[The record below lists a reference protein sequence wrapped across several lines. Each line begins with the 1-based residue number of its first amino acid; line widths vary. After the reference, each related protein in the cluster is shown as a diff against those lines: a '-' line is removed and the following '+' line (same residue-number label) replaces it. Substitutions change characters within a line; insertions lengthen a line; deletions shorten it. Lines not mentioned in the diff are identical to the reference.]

1 MNDSAQRRLCRFHFG
16 VEKMKKT
23 KFFKDLAVVTLSTA
37 LIGAATC
44 CYVRAG
50 LGGDSVAVFL
60 EGLSVAFGISLGTA
74 SWSLNIVLV
83 TLAIL
88 MARKHIGWTT
98 VYSCILTGSFVDLA
112 DALLGPV
119 FSLSGALWYRWGI
132 FLAGLLLL
140 TVACALMIRFCPG
153 MSVMDAIVTRLAER
167 LGVSFRAVR
176 MTIDAAL
183 MVSGLLMGG
192 VVGIGSV
199 VAVLGTG
206 PLIQFFVQFGK
217 KG

>member
-1 MNDSAQRRLCRFHFG
+1 
-16 VEKMKKT
+16 MKKT

-37 LIGAATC
+37 LIGVATC
-44 CYVRAG
+44 CYVRAS

-60 EGLSVAFGISLGTA
+60 EGLSTALGITLGTA

-83 TLAIL
+83 SLAVL
-88 MARKHIGWTT
+88 TARKHIGWTT
-98 VYSCILTGSFVDLA
+98 VYSCILTGSFIDLA
-112 DALLGPV
+112 DALLDPV
-119 FSLSGALWYRWGI
+119 FSLSGAVWFRWGI

-140 TVACALMIRFCPG
+140 TLSCALMIRFCPG
-153 MSVMDAIVTRLAER
+153 MSILDAIVTRLSEKLR
-167 LGVSFRAVR
+167 ISFRAVR
-176 MTIDAAL
+176 MTIDAGL
-183 MVSGLLMGG
+183 MLSGFLMGG

>member
-60 EGLSVAFGISLGTA
+60 EGLSTAFGISLGKA

-83 TLAIL
+83 TLAFL

-112 DALLGPV
+112 DALLEPV
-119 FSLSGALWYRWGI
+119 FSLSGALWFRWGI

-140 TVACALMIRFCPG
+140 TLSCALMIRFCPG
-153 MSVMDAIVTRLAER
+153 MSILDAIVTRLAEK
-167 LGVSFRAVR
+167 LGFSFRVVR
-176 MTIDAAL
+176 MTIDAGL
-183 MVSGLLMGG
+183 MLSGFLMGG

-206 PLIQFFVQFGK
+206 PLIQFFAQFGK

>member
-1 MNDSAQRRLCRFHFG
+1 
-16 VEKMKKT
+16 MKQKL
-23 KFFKDLAVVTLSTA
+23 FFKDLAVVTLSTA

-60 EGLSVAFGISLGTA
+60 EGLSVVGGISLGTA

-83 TLAIL
+83 TLAFL

-98 VYSCILTGSFVDLA
+98 VYSCILTGSFIDLA
-112 DALLGPV
+112 DALLDPV
-119 FSLSGALWYRWGI
+119 FSLSGALWFRWGI

-140 TVACALMIRFCPG
+140 TAGCALMIRFCPG
-153 MSVMDAIVTRLAER
+153 MSVMDAIVTRLSEKLR
-167 LGVSFRAVR
+167 VSFRAVR
-176 MTIDAAL
+176 MAIDAAL

>member
-1 MNDSAQRRLCRFHFG
+1 
-16 VEKMKKT
+16 MKKT
-23 KFFKDLAVVTLSTA
+23 NFFKELAVVTLSTA

-60 EGLSVAFGISLGTA
+60 EGLSVAGGISLGTA

-83 TLAIL
+83 TLAVL

-112 DALLGPV
+112 DVLLEPV

-140 TVACALMIRFCPG
+140 TAGCALMIRFCPG
-153 MSVMDAIVTRLAER
+153 MSVMDAIVTRLSVKLR
-167 LGVSFRAVR
+167 VSFRAVR

-183 MVSGLLMGG
+183 MLSGFLMGG

-206 PLIQFFVQFGK
+206 PLIQFFVQLGK

>member
-1 MNDSAQRRLCRFHFG
+1 
-16 VEKMKKT
+16 MKK
-23 KFFKDLAVVTLSTA
+23 KQFFKDLAVVTLSTA
-37 LIGAATC
+37 MIGAATC

-60 EGLSVAFGISLGTA
+60 EGLSTAFAISLGMA
-74 SWSLNIVLV
+74 SWTLNIVLV
-83 TLAIL
+83 TLAFL
-88 MARKHIGWTT
+88 TARKHIGWTT
-98 VYSCILTGSFVDLA
+98 VYSCILTGSFIDLA
-112 DALLGPV
+112 DAILDPV

-140 TVACALMIRFCPG
+140 TLACALMIRFCPG
-153 MSVMDAIVTRLAER
+153 MSIMDALVTRSAER

-183 MVSGLLMGG
+183 MVTGLLMGG

-199 VAVLGTG
+199 AAVLGTG
-206 PLIQFFVQFGK
+206 PLIQFFSQLGK

>member
-1 MNDSAQRRLCRFHFG
+1 MSLC
-16 VEKMKKT
+16 T
-23 KFFKDLAVVTLSTA
+23 S

-83 TLAIL
+83 TLAFL
-88 MARKHIGWTT
+88 MARKHMGWTT

-112 DALLGPV
+112 DALLEPV
-119 FSLSGALWYRWGI
+119 FSLNGALGYRWGI
-132 FLAGLLLL
+132 FLEGLLLL
-140 TVACALMIRFCPG
+140 TAGCALMIRFCPG
-153 MSVMDAIVTRLAER
+153 MSVMDAIVTRLAEK
-167 LGVSFRAVR
+167 LGTSFRAVR

-183 MVSGLLMGG
+183 MVSGFLMGG

-206 PLIQFFVQFGK
+206 PLIQFFVQ
-217 KG
+217 

>member
-1 MNDSAQRRLCRFHFG
+1 
-16 VEKMKKT
+16 MKQKQ
-23 KFFKDLAVVTLSTA
+23 FFKDLAVVTLSTA

-60 EGLSVAFGISLGTA
+60 EGLSVAFGISLGMA

-83 TLAIL
+83 TLAFL
-88 MARKHIGWTT
+88 MARKHMGWTT

-112 DALLGPV
+112 DALLEPV
-119 FSLSGALWYRWGI
+119 FALNGALGYRWGI

-140 TVACALMIRFCPG
+140 TLACALMIRFCPG
-153 MSVMDAIVTRLAER
+153 MSVMDAIVTRLSEK
-167 LGVSFRAVR
+167 LGFSFRAVR
-176 MTIDAAL
+176 MTIDAGL

-199 VAVLGTG
+199 IAVLGTG
-206 PLIQFFVQFGK
+206 PLIQFFSQLGK
-217 KG
+217 KT

>member
-1 MNDSAQRRLCRFHFG
+1 MNQ
-16 VEKMKKT
+16 K

-37 LIGAATC
+37 MIGVATC

-60 EGLSVAFGISLGTA
+60 EGLSVAGGISLGAA
-74 SWSLNIVLV
+74 SWMLNIVLV
-83 TLAIL
+83 TLAFL
-88 MARKHIGWTT
+88 TARKHIGWTT

-112 DALLGPV
+112 DGMLAPV
-119 FSLSGALWYRWGI
+119 FSLSGELWYRWGI

-140 TVACALMIRFCPG
+140 CAACALMIRFCPG
-153 MSVMDAIVTRLAER
+153 MSILDAIVTRLAEK

-183 MVSGLLMGG
+183 MLTGVILGG
-192 VVGIGSV
+192 VVGIASV
-199 VAVLGTG
+199 IAVIGTG
-206 PLIQFFVQFGK
+206 PLIQFFSQFGK
-217 KG
+217 KS

>member
-1 MNDSAQRRLCRFHFG
+1 
-16 VEKMKKT
+16 MKQKQ
-23 KFFKDLAVVTLSTA
+23 FFKDLAVVTLSTA

-83 TLAIL
+83 TLAFL

-112 DALLGPV
+112 DALLEPV
-119 FSLSGALWYRWGI
+119 FSLSGALGYRWGI

-183 MVSGLLMGG
+183 MVTGFLMGG

-206 PLIQFFVQFGK
+206 PLIQYFSQLGK

>member
-1 MNDSAQRRLCRFHFG
+1 MRKNG
-16 VEKMKKT
+16 
-23 KFFKDLAVVTLSTA
+23 FFADLAAVTVSTVM
-37 LIGAATC
+37 IGAATC

-60 EGLSVAFGISLGTA
+60 EGLSTALGISLGTA

-83 TLAIL
+83 TLAFL
-88 MARKHIGWTT
+88 TARKHIGWTT
-98 VYSCILTGSFVDLA
+98 VYSCILTGSFIDLA
-112 DALLGPV
+112 DALLDPV

-153 MSVMDAIVTRLAER
+153 MSILDAIVTRLSEKLR
-167 LGVSFRAVR
+167 VSFRAVR

-199 VAVLGTG
+199 VAVLATG
-206 PLIQFFVQFGK
+206 PLIQFFAQFGK

>member
-1 MNDSAQRRLCRFHFG
+1 
-16 VEKMKKT
+16 MKQKL
-23 KFFKDLAVVTLSTA
+23 FFKDLAVVTLSTA

-60 EGLSVAFGISLGTA
+60 EGLSTALGISLGTA

-83 TLAIL
+83 ALAFL

-112 DALLGPV
+112 DALLEPV
-119 FSLSGALWYRWGI
+119 FSLNGALWYRWGI

-140 TVACALMIRFCPG
+140 TAGCALMVRFCPG
-153 MSVMDAIVTRLAER
+153 MGVMDALVTRLAER

-206 PLIQFFVQFGK
+206 PLIQYFSQLGK
-217 KG
+217 KT

>member
-1 MNDSAQRRLCRFHFG
+1 
-16 VEKMKKT
+16 MKQNQ
-23 KFFKDLAVVTLSTA
+23 FFKDLAVVTLSTA
-37 LIGAATC
+37 LIGVATC

-83 TLAIL
+83 TLAVL

-112 DALLGPV
+112 DALLEPV

-140 TVACALMIRFCPG
+140 TAGCALMIRFCPG
-153 MSVMDAIVTRLAER
+153 MSVMDAIVTRISEKLR
-167 LGVSFRAVR
+167 VSFRAVR

-183 MVSGLLMGG
+183 MVTGFLLGG

-206 PLIQFFVQFGK
+206 PLIQFFSQLGK
-217 KG
+217 KT

>member
-1 MNDSAQRRLCRFHFG
+1 
-16 VEKMKKT
+16 MKQK
-23 KFFKDLAVVTLSTA
+23 KFIKDLAVVTLATA
-37 LIGAATC
+37 MIGAATC
-44 CYVRAG
+44 CYVRAS

-60 EGLSVAFGISLGTA
+60 EGLSAALCISLGTA

-83 TLAIL
+83 ALAFL

-98 VYSCILTGSFVDLA
+98 VYSCILTGSFIDLA
-112 DALLGPV
+112 DILLGPV
-119 FSLSGALWYRWGI
+119 FSLSGAIWYRWAI

-153 MSVMDAIVTRLAER
+153 MSILDAIVTRLSEKLR
-167 LGVSFRAVR
+167 ISFRAVR

-183 MVSGLLMGG
+183 MLSGFLMGG

-206 PLIQFFVQFGK
+206 PLIQFFVQLGK